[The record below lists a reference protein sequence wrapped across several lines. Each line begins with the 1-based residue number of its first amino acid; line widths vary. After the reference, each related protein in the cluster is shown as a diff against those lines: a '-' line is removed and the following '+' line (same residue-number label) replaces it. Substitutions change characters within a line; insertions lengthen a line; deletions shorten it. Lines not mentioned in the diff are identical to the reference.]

1 MARLVAHR
9 ATAAAAARSRCAH
22 RRRRRRS
29 GRKGRLRYPLWDH
42 SFNRGSKE
50 NKRPSLSVV
59 PASRASS
66 RWAWVGVGGAQAGLW
81 RPPKRWAGIEAPAPS
96 ADGLEARAGKPPAA
110 GGVGTAVVPD
120 APAAATA
127 AEMPLAQSAGI
138 VSGTFP
144 AAPSAT
150 APGEDRNLGLY
161 LPRLSVLLS
170 IEADRHRAWSPG
182 PLGPYQAWFT
192 GIQLISEF
200 ERVKAPGNLLKSPF
214 EFVAALGVKIKYKP
228 FAHLASRFT

>member
-120 APAAATA
+120 APAAAVVSKGCKQSLYRPRFRLISTTA
-127 AEMPLAQSAGI
+127 RALLSSLALSTKP
-138 VSGTFP
+138 TFP
-144 AAPSAT
+144 QMSMKR
-150 APGEDRNLGLY
+150 G
-161 LPRLSVLLS
+161 
-170 IEADRHRAWSPG
+170 
-182 PLGPYQAWFT
+182 
-192 GIQLISEF
+192 
-200 ERVKAPGNLLKSPF
+200 
-214 EFVAALGVKIKYKP
+214 
-228 FAHLASRFT
+228 